1 MTKQDLHLQ
10 EVKSEQD
17 LMAFIR
23 FLWEATGDRYWAPS
37 IKGQLSKSSPS
48 HIPLEL
54 IRNNSS
60 CKVPC
65 KKE

>member
-23 FLWEATGDRYWAPS
+23 FLWETHTEE
-37 IKGQLSKSSPS
+37 QLD
-48 HIPLEL
+48 
-54 IRNNSS
+54 
-60 CKVPC
+60 KVLAAFE
-65 KKE
+65 KVGKQMEVI